1 MFVWNIISYLV
12 PVNAFNLVVMKYQ
25 IIFLFILFS
34 LSGCTSDITK
44 EVPPLNSNEE
54 REIEFPQHW
63 LKQAA
68 FDEVTGLVLYR
79 SSTLIGTKKT
89 NMYALVF
96 DPAKVEFK
104 PVIST
109 TAKKV
114 SRFFADENG
123 DVYAVANGG
132 YFGVGISYSL
142 VRWNGETM
150 ADNIRGL
157 NRNYQGVPTAYYPTR
172 AAFGLNTQNKPG
184 IGWVYTVNQAGGPLY
199 IYPQPSP
206 NIEGSAPQAVPSP
219 TFPSGGTIWD
229 VKSAIGGSP
238 VLVKGGIIK
247 ITDSE
252 ELISV
257 DNTSSRAR
265 TAIGYLKNN
274 FVVLFVAEGGN
285 TSESIPGL
293 TLQDV
298 AMQMKDIGCVDAINL
313 DGGGS
318 SAMVVK
324 NNHTIKPSDTAGE
337 RAVISALVVKK
348 K

>member
-1 MFVWNIISYLV
+1 
-12 PVNAFNLVVMKYQ
+12 MKYQ
-25 IIFLFILFS
+25 IIFLFILF
-34 LSGCTSDITK
+34 LSGCKSDITK
-44 EVPPLNSNEE
+44 EIPLLNSEE
-54 REIEFPQHW
+54 RKEIAFPQHW
-63 LKQAA
+63 IKQTT
-68 FDEVTGLVLYR
+68 FDENTGLTLYR
-79 SSTLIGTKKT
+79 SNTLIGTKKT
-89 NMYALVF
+89 NMYAIVF
-96 DPAKVEFK
+96 DPVKVEFK

-114 SRFFADENG
+114 SQFFNDESG
-123 DVYAVANGG
+123 DVYAVINGG
-132 YFGVGISYSL
+132 YFGVGVSYSL
-142 VRWNGETM
+142 VRWNGETL
-150 ADNIRGL
+150 ADNIRSL
-157 NRNYQGVPTAYYPTR
+157 NRNYQGTSTAYYPTR
-172 AAFGLNTQNKPG
+172 AAFGLNNQNKPS

-206 NIEGSAPQAVPSP
+206 NVEGSAPQPIPSSS
-219 TFPSGGTIWD
+219 FPSGGIIWD

-238 VLVKGGIIK
+238 VLVKDGVVK

-265 TAIGYLKNN
+265 TAIGYLENN
-274 FVVLFVAEGGN
+274 LVVLLVAEGGN
-285 TSESIPGL
+285 TVENVPGL

-298 AMQMKDIGCVDAINL
+298 ATLMKDMGCIGAINL

-324 NNHTIKPSDTAGE
+324 NNHTIKPSDAGAE
-337 RAVISALVVKK
+337 RSVISALVIKK